1 MATSKLATLLSGL
14 PKVDQVLDQP
24 GLVGS
29 GWRRPVVKRLVT
41 DALDELRSRVRAGEH
56 PELPDAPALAASVRA
71 TLDDWARA
79 RPRSVIN
86 ATGVLLHTNL
96 GRAPLSPEARRAMVE
111 AAGTCDLE
119 VELPSGRRG
128 SRFTALL
135 PLLCAVM
142 QAEDAHV
149 VNNNAAAL
157 LLACTV
163 LGPPGGVVLSRGQ
176 MVEIGDGFRVA
187 TMAAAGGCRVIGVGS
202 TNRTHP
208 RDYEAALAGEAPEC
222 EGRPVSAILW
232 AHRSN
237 FEQSGFVR
245 EVELPALARIARAHG
260 VPLIADLGSGSLGAG
275 LPEGEPTIME
285 YLEAGADLV
294 LTSGDKLMGG
304 PQAGVLAGR
313 AELVHRCRRHPMARA
328 LRPDKTALAAL
339 HATFAAHAREGAPAL
354 PLHAMV
360 GAEPEVLRTR
370 AARLARALA
379 WSEDE
384 AIVDSRATIGGG
396 SLPGDFIPSVALRV
410 PSTRPSRDARR
421 LRTGEPAV
429 VGRIEDEAL
438 LLDLRSVDPADD
450 ERLLSALRALVG
462 SGAPS
467 PSSA

>member
-1 MATSKLATLLSGL
+1 MPKSELATLLSGL
-14 PKVDQVLDQP
+14 PKVDQVLDLPVLAQ
-24 GLVGS
+24 S
-29 GWRRPVVKRLVT
+29 GWRRAVVKRLVT
-41 DALDELRSRVRAGEH
+41 DALQRLRARVREGER
-56 PELPDAPALAASVRA
+56 PELPDAAALAASVRA
-71 TLDDWARA
+71 TLEGWVRA
-79 RPRSVIN
+79 RPRPVIN

-96 GRAPLSPEARRAMVE
+96 GRAPLAAAARKAMVD

-128 SRFTALL
+128 SRFTALV

-163 LGPPGGVVLSRGQ
+163 LGPPGGVALSLGQ
-176 MVEIGDGFRVA
+176 MVEIGDGFRVT

-208 RDYEAALAGEAPEC
+208 RDYEAAIAGDAPEC
-222 EGRPVSAILW
+222 QGRPISAILW

-245 EVELPALARIARAHG
+245 EVELPALAKIARAHE

-275 LPEGEPTIME
+275 LPPGEPTIME
-285 YLEAGADLV
+285 YLQAGADLV

-304 PQAGVLAGR
+304 PQAGILAGR
-313 AELVHRCRRHPMARA
+313 ADLVHRCRRHPMARA

-339 HATFAAHAREGAPAL
+339 HATFAAHAREGAPEL

-360 GAEPEVLRTR
+360 GTEPEALRRR
-370 AARLARALA
+370 AVALARALG

-384 AIVDSRATIGGG
+384 AVVECQATVGGG
-396 SLPGDFIPSVALRV
+396 SLPGDFIASVALRV
-410 PSTRPSRDARR
+410 PSAKPSRDARR
-421 LRTGEPAV
+421 LRMGEPAV

-438 LLDLRSVDPADD
+438 LLDLRSVDPGDD
-450 ERLLSALRALVG
+450 DGVLQALRALVG
-462 SGAPS
+462 
-467 PSSA
+467 